1 MNVEL
6 KNIDKFIVVA
16 DRLLIKPQAEA
27 EKTNSGLYLP
37 AGVKEK
43 EKVQSGYVIK
53 AGPGYA
59 TYRQDEDE
67 PWKEQSEQVKYIPLQ
82 AKEGD
87 LAIFLRKEAIEI
99 EFEREKFLIVS
110 QSAILLLIREDDL
123 QI

>member
-53 AGPGYA
+53 VGPGYA